1 LAGTWQIPDIQRK
14 LLANNGD
21 LKFPDRVAH
30 QYQIAGSRVVFQ
42 VATDLPEALR
52 DVGLFK
58 PDIQHCGI
66 GRISTGLGTP
76 HVETNPDFLGIMV
89 AFQTSDGQRVDFLG
103 INNPTAPTNDHRE
116 FMSVPHATGESAEA
130 NVPFIGKLGAHE
142 LVNLGAQQTEF
153 GVALGHRM
161 GVVKA
166 SETLLHLTKQTLP
179 TALSSTAYQRYWTGG
194 KFTFVPTREENHAL
208 DLHAG
213 SRHLTD
219 EWENRQARGD
229 MKFQLFWIPFLSEE
243 KTPTKVLTHP
253 WQEDH
258 KQLAGVITFAKT
270 DLDSEDA
277 KLWAILATEMGANPG
292 NWVADKSNSIQ
303 QPASEFGVARKIA
316 YQKKPGRSIRF
327 GAEFL
332 SIRFHDWTSHSRISA
347 GAEKTPRREA
357 ESETHLPIPLVELSQ
372 FQNQKALN
380 SARDADR
387 IVGWC
392 RQGSVNRTFKN
403 KRNSP
408 NERRKHA
415 RHRF

>member
-1 LAGTWQIPDIQRK
+1 
-14 LLANNGD
+14 
-21 LKFPDRVAH
+21 
-30 QYQIAGSRVVFQ
+30 
-42 VATDLPEALR
+42 
-52 DVGLFK
+52 
-58 PDIQHCGI
+58 
-66 GRISTGLGTP
+66 
-76 HVETNPDFLGIMV
+76 
-89 AFQTSDGQRVDFLG
+89 
-103 INNPTAPTNDHRE
+103 
-116 FMSVPHATGESAEA
+116 
-130 NVPFIGKLGAHE
+130 
-142 LVNLGAQQTEF
+142 VNLGAQQTEF

-179 TALSSTAYQRYWTGG
+179 TALSSTAYQRYWTGILEVGGTGG
-194 KFTFVPTREENHAL
+194 KFTFVPTREKNHAL

-229 MKFQLFWIPFLSEE
+229 IEFQLFWIPFLSEE

-316 YQKKPGRSIRF
+316 YQKSQEGRSALEPNFYQSVFTTGQVTPELAQELKR
-327 GAEFL
+327 
-332 SIRFHDWTSHSRISA
+332 RHDAKLRA
-347 GAEKTPRREA
+347 G
-357 ESETHLPIPLVELSQ
+357 HIYQ
-372 FQNQKALN
+372 
-380 SARDADR
+380 
-387 IVGWC
+387 
-392 RQGSVNRTFKN
+392 
-403 KRNSP
+403 SP
-408 NERRKHA
+408 
-415 RHRF
+415 